1 MTETFVIV
9 GASLTGGTAA
19 VTLREEGFDGRV
31 ILIGAEDHL
40 PYERPPLSKQYLR
53 GGMPAEKMLLRPAE
67 FYAANAIEM
76 KLGIAA
82 QRVEPG
88 AKVVE
93 LVNGER
99 VAYDK
104 LLIATGGRNKRPP
117 IPGIDLEGVY
127 DLRVIGDADR
137 IRAVARPGKN
147 VVVVGMG
154 FIGSEVAASLRGMGL
169 NVTVIEGKDSP
180 LGGLLGAEIS
190 GVLEAVHRENGVEMH
205 FGEVVSAFEGVAHVE
220 RVTTRSGLALEC
232 DFAVIGL
239 GIQPQT
245 DLVADTEVKLENG
258 ILVDEYCRTS
268 VADIFAAGDVA
279 NHLHPV
285 LGHHIRVEHWQNA
298 IRQGAAAAKSMM
310 GGGEP
315 YQEIHWFWS
324 DQYDVNL
331 QYAGFHVEA
340 DQVVI
345 RGEPAGRR
353 FVSFHLKDG
362 ALMAAVAINRARDLT
377 RSIPLI
383 ASGQRLDVAVLADE
397 TIDLRSLLGSPA
409 K

>member
-1 MTETFVIV
+1 MAETFVIV
-9 GASLTGGTAA
+9 GASLAGGTAA
-19 VTLREEGFDGRV
+19 VTLREQGFDGRV
-31 ILIGAEDHL
+31 ILIGAEDSP

-53 GGMPAEKMLLRPAE
+53 GEMPVQKMLLRPAE
-67 FYAANAIEM
+67 FYAENAIEM

-82 QRVEPG
+82 QHVEPG

-93 LVNGER
+93 LANGER
-99 VAYDK
+99 IAFDK
-104 LLIATGGRNKRPP
+104 LLIATGGRNRRPP
-117 IPGIDLEGVY
+117 IRGIDLEGVY
-127 DLRVIGDADR
+127 DLRVTGDADR
-137 IRAVARPGKN
+137 IRAIARPGRN

-154 FIGSEVAASLRGMGL
+154 FIGSEVAASLRIMGL
-169 NVTVIEGKDSP
+169 HVTVIEGKDSP
-180 LGGLLGAEIS
+180 LGGLLGSEIS
-190 GVLEAVHRENGVEMH
+190 GLLEAVHREHGVEMH
-205 FGEVVSAFEGVAHVE
+205 FGEVVSALEGAVKVE
-220 RVTTRSGLALEC
+220 KVETRSGLVFEC

-245 DLVADTEVKLENG
+245 ELVAETDIKVENG
-258 ILVDEYCRTS
+258 IVVDEYCRTS

-310 GGGEP
+310 GGEEP

-324 DQYDVNL
+324 DQYNVNL

-353 FVSFHLKDG
+353 FITFHLKDG

-383 ASGQRLDVAVLADE
+383 ASGKRIDVAALTDE
-397 TIDLRSLLGSPA
+397 TIDLRSLISSSV